1 MNKSQ
6 IARDFWRKI
15 FDENIID
22 LRNADARNKAVR
34 EFLANPANKTW
45 RQKDRRF
52 FRLGFDAIARERNFD
67 MHKIGVK
74 PIPKTMQKQAGS
86 MRMNIKTDE
95 KKIPSGLSK
104 PHEIT
109 AQELKQSGTEA
120 TQGAQQAAAYYSAEN
135 VAVIFDT
142 MFSLLHA
149 RYPSCSKLTLQEKN
163 NLGETWRPIFDKYL
177 SDKGGIWVMPLL
189 ATIPILLIRVSEFS
203 RAKKEAQLQKD
214 YFPNDDDKK
223 DDDGKKG
230 SAWRDIG
237 KP

>member
-6 IARDFWRKI
+6 IARDFWRKV
-15 FDENIID
+15 FDENLID
-22 LRNADARNKAVR
+22 LRNSDARNKAVR
-34 EFLANPANKTW
+34 EFLANPQNKAW

-52 FRLGFDAIARERNFD
+52 FRLGFDAVARERNFD
-67 MHKIGVK
+67 QHKIGVK
-74 PIPKTMQKQAGS
+74 PIPKTISKQSGG

-95 KKIPSGLSK
+95 KKVPSGLTK

-120 TQGAQQAAAYYSAEN
+120 MQGTPQVAAYYSAEN

-149 RYPSCSKLTLQEKN
+149 RYPECTKLTLQEKN
-163 NLGETWRPIFDKYL
+163 NMGEAWRPIFDKYL

-189 ATIPILLIRVSEFS
+189 ATIPVLLIRVSEFS
-203 RAKKEAQLQKD
+203 RAKKEAELNKD
-214 YFPNDDDKK
+214 YFPNDADK
-223 DDDGKKG
+223 DDDEKKG